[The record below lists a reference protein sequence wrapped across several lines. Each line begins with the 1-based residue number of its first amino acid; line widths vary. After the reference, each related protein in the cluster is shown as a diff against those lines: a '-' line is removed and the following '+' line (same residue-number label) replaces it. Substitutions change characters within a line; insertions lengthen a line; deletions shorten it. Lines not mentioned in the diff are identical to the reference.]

1 MARIHT
7 RVARKLRMFGSRKKS
22 SKKKPKTFR
31 SEEAAKKYAEAKG
44 IKKYNL
50 VNLQPF
56 NPKKT
61 KIKIVIES

>member
-7 RVARKLRMFGSRKKS
+7 RAARKLRMFRVRGSNRKKGS
-22 SKKKPKTFR
+22 KTFK

-44 IKKYNL
+44 IKKYKL
-50 VNLQPF
+50 VDLQEM

-61 KIKIVIES
+61 KIKIVV